1 MKKNKF
7 EDFWKNATDAEWD
20 EIEKDRNTM
29 DATAFSAK
37 YGAKPESV
45 RIYCLMHFHEK
56 EKYEARTAELQKE
69 IDALK
74 NKVKATRAKQKDII
88 HLVPGT
94 AYKARIYATEE
105 TFAAFTEM
113 ANKVSEQTGMKKYT
127 AVALM
132 LEEATKLFGKLFE

>member
-1 MKKNKF
+1 
-7 EDFWKNATDAEWD
+7 
-20 EIEKDRNTM
+20 M

-94 AYKARIYATEE
+94 AYKARITQQRKPLPLSQKWQIRSV
-105 TFAAFTEM
+105 
-113 ANKVSEQTGMKKYT
+113 NKLV
-127 AVALM
+127 
-132 LEEATKLFGKLFE
+132 